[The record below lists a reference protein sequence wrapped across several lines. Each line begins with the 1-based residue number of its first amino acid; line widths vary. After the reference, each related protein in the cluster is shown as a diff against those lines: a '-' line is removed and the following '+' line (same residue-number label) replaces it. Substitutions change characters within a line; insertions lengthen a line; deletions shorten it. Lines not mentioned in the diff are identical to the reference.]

1 MIHPWLNGFG
11 ATGSYSTTFSSVQ
24 LPNII
29 GKNPDQVADAGT
41 ISLPGLSKKNAKLQL
56 YFEKKGFSAFVA
68 TNYRSRYIGSVA
80 NDTVGGF
87 PSLVY
92 IESQKWLSAQVGYEI
107 QDGPLKGL
115 AFRVE
120 GNNLN
125 SPYYVET
132 KADGSVKT
140 RTQTGRTLFFSVS
153 YKM

>member
-1 MIHPWLNGFG
+1 M
-11 ATGSYSTTFSSVQ
+11 Q

-29 GKNPDQVADAGT
+29 GKNPDQAADPGS
-41 ISLPGLSKKNAKLQL
+41 ISLPGLSKTNAKLQL

-68 TNYRSRYIGSVA
+68 QNYRSRYVGKVA

-92 IESQKWLSAQVGYEI
+92 IESQKWMSAQIGYEF
-107 QDGPLKGL
+107 QEGVLKGL
-115 AFRVE
+115 SLRVE

-125 SPYYVET
+125 SPHYVESN
-132 KADGSVKT
+132 ADGSTKT
-140 RTQTGRTLFFSVS
+140 RTQTGRTLFFTVG